1 MNFNLY
7 FKLVSSIYGMIW
19 TNVIIS
25 FWQLLLA
32 GAPYDTLEEVIGK
45 RDSHGLGFLK
55 DFGVNC

>member
-1 MNFNLY
+1 
-7 FKLVSSIYGMIW
+7 MIW

-55 DFGVNC
+55 DFGVNCLEAVSQL